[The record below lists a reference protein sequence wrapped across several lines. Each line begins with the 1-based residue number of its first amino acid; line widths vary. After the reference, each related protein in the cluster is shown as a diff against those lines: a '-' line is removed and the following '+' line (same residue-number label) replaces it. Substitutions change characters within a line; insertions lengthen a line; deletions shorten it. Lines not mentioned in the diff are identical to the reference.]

1 MARRARATTYP
12 RAGEVEVNRRLIE
25 SVVTAHLGKTFPAAQ
40 IAIYVRGQC
49 AYENAFGV
57 LDPEHPQSP
66 SANLQSLFD
75 LASVTKLFTVAAW
88 MTFVEQGQVALD
100 QSVCEIL
107 PEFTGARAIEP
118 YPDPL
123 NPGAVVQVVPLTE
136 ARADARRVT
145 WRHLLAHNS
154 GLPAWLPLWKL
165 PQRAARRQ
173 RALTCAFAYPTGAR
187 VVYSDIGLILV
198 GFALEKLAGTSL
210 DAVIHARVTA
220 PLGLDSI
227 GFGPLFIDNVAP
239 TEFYAHHN
247 RRMCGEVHDE
257 NAWSL
262 GGVAGHA
269 GLFGTARDLATF
281 GEALRTHRLLKRETL
296 AEMTR
301 LQAEDGTTRR
311 GLGFALW
318 SPDPSASGHPFSEQA
333 FGHTGF
339 TGTSLWIDPPRELVV
354 ACLTNRVYYGRAN
367 AEAIGAFR
375 VALHR
380 AIIAAC

>member
-1 MARRARATTYP
+1 M
-12 RAGEVEVNRRLIE
+12 NLSSIE
-25 SVVTAHLGKTFPAAQ
+25 SVIAEHLGKTFPAAQ
-40 IAIYVRGQC
+40 IAIYAHGQLT
-49 AYENAFGV
+49 YENAFGI
-57 LDPEHPQSP
+57 LDPDNPQSP
-66 SANLQSLFD
+66 LTNLASRFD
-75 LASVTKLFTVAAW
+75 FASVTKLFTVAAL
-88 MTFVEQGQVALD
+88 MTFVEQGRVALD
-100 QSVCEIL
+100 QPVCEIL
-107 PEFTGARAIEP
+107 PEFTGARPIEP

-123 NPGAVVQVVPLTE
+123 NPSAVVHVVPPT
-136 ARADARRVT
+136 DARVDATRVT
-145 WRHLLAHNS
+145 LRHLLVHNS

-165 PQRAARRQ
+165 LKREARRQ
-173 RALTCAFAYPTGAR
+173 RALTCAFAYPIGTR

-198 GFALEKLAGTSL
+198 GFALEKLAGKSL
-210 DAVIHARVTA
+210 DAVIHERVTA

-227 GFGPLFIDNVAP
+227 GFGPIPPGNVAP
-239 TEFYAHHN
+239 TEFYAHQN
-247 RRMCGEVHDE
+247 RRMRGEVHDE

-296 AEMTR
+296 EEMTR
-301 LQAEDGTTRR
+301 VQAEEGATRR
-311 GLGFALW
+311 GIGFMLW
-318 SPDPSASGHPFSEQA
+318 SPDPSASSHPFSKQA

-339 TGTSLWIDPPRELVV
+339 TGTSLWIDPTREIVV

-380 AIIAAC
+380 AIVGA

>member
-1 MARRARATTYP
+1 MNLRS
-12 RAGEVEVNRRLIE
+12 IE
-25 SVVTAHLGKTFPAAQ
+25 SVITTHLGKTFPAAQ
-40 IAIYVRGQC
+40 IAIYARGQL

-57 LDPEHPQSP
+57 LDPENSQS
-66 SANLQSLFD
+66 STTNLQSLFD
-75 LASVTKLFTVAAW
+75 LASVTKLFTVAAL
-88 MTFVEQGQVALD
+88 MTFVEQGRLTLD
-100 QSVCEIL
+100 QLVCEIL

-123 NPGAVVQVVPLTE
+123 NPGAMVQIVPPTD
-136 ARADARRVT
+136 ARADASRVT
-145 WRHLLAHNS
+145 FRHLLAHNS
-154 GLPAWLPLWKL
+154 GLPAWLPLWRL
-165 PQRAARRQ
+165 PKREARRQ
-173 RALTCAFAYPTGAR
+173 RALTCAFAYPTGMR

-198 GFALEKLAGTSL
+198 GFALEKLAGKSL
-210 DAVIHARVTA
+210 DAVIHERVTA

-227 GFGPLFIDNVAP
+227 GFGPLPPDNVAP
-239 TEFYAHHN
+239 TEFYTHQN
-247 RRMCGEVHDE
+247 RRMRGEVHDE

-281 GEALRTHRLLKRETL
+281 GEALRTHRLLKPETL

-301 LQAEDGTTRR
+301 VQAQDGATRR
-311 GLGFALW
+311 GIGFMLW

-339 TGTSLWIDPPRELVV
+339 TGTSLWIDPLRELVV
-354 ACLTNRVYYGRAN
+354 ACLTNRVYYGRGN

-380 AIIAAC
+380 AVVEG